1 MPDSVSRKL
10 SVGFLGEDGLMGI
23 YKGNLELKERR
34 RRERERER
42 ERNFQFGF
50 WFINFERDFCFVLV

>member
-23 YKGNLELKERR
+23 YKGDLELKERR
-34 RRERERER
+34 RGKGRERETSY
-42 ERNFQFGF
+42 
-50 WFINFERDFCFVLV
+50 VLCLVY